1 MNNRR
6 KQLMLASAKE
16 YCKCVVNGNTLKYNQ
31 LANIVNKQAE
41 VIQGLTIS
49 TTNGLIKINGNSTT
63 GNSYFDYQIAEYS
76 YTGFKANHKYFLW
89 LQQSDYGRVFLVV
102 GSPYNEIN
110 DSPTIFT
117 CTSSQYLILRVATN
131 GLSYNNYCVRVNV
144 IDLTELGL
152 GSVTSASEFFATDL
166 GKYVKNGNYLPF
178 SSGEFIHS
186 KAPIHFKGVNIWNEK
201 WEVGYL
207 NLSNGQDAYG
217 TDEIRSVDYIKVI
230 PNTIYYHTFVGK
242 ICYYD
247 KDKNYIGNSDY
258 VLAGTIRTPM
268 DCEFIRFYTSDYG
281 DTYLNNIC
289 INEYNENYNGKY
301 YKYCGTNALM
311 DGLSLQKGDTYKTY
325 SIDSV
330 EYNQKV
336 NPNSVTTSGTLNA
349 NGGYVNVAFAD
360 FTSVKKFVVIVNGNI
375 SDNATLY
382 AIGTDTN
389 GECVDQHINFS
400 NGSAIVLCNMK
411 NYTDSNVVIRLFN
424 NSGSAINFDNLI
436 VQVVDLTALD
446 LANVNSVAD
455 FKKTKLGMFLSKGYF
470 LPFTLTNKTIK
481 DQIVRAMTEIDLSTL
496 TWTYNSYINAWQSDL
511 SSLFVKSYASSVLPS
526 AIAEKYRTIKYNDY
540 SNAVEGDMW
549 LFSTKPIL
557 EIKSNDSV
565 NAPSGKALLELET
578 PQINVWYHL
587 VISDYNEWEQY
598 SGDVYKL
605 NRDLSDLNVFNITAD
620 LGENQGDLLF
630 LIGRGENND
639 YCYENGYIYVK
650 TDDIQNAWEFD
661 LLINNLPTRMISRR
675 TIKVESDN
683 GVDMDFTKE

>member
-49 TTNGLIKINGNSTT
+49 TTNGLIKINGTSTT

-76 YTGFKANHKYFLW
+76 YTGFKANHKYFIW
-89 LQQSDYGRVFLVV
+89 LQQSNNGRVFLVV

-110 DSPTIFT
+110 ESPTIFT

-131 GLSYNNYCVRVNV
+131 GLTYDNYCVRVNV

-152 GSVTSASEFFATDL
+152 GSITSASEFFATDL
-166 GKYVKNGNYLPF
+166 GKYIKKGNYLPF

-186 KAPIHFKGVNIWNEK
+186 QSPINFNGVNIWNEQ

-207 NLSNGQDAYG
+207 NLSNGQNAYG
-217 TDEIRSVDYIKVI
+217 TDEIRSVDYIKAI
-230 PNTIYYHTFVGK
+230 PNTTYYHTFIGR

-258 VLAGTIRTPM
+258 VLAGTITTPM
-268 DCEFIRFYTSDYG
+268 NCEFIRFYTSDYG
-281 DTYLNNIC
+281 NTYLNNIC
-289 INEYNENYNGKY
+289 INISNANYNGKY

-311 DGLSLQKGDTYKTY
+311 EGLTLQKGDTYKTY
-325 SIDSV
+325 SVDSV

-349 NGGYVNVAFAD
+349 NGYADLFNFSVDSSQKLVLAFNVSLSGSD
-360 FTSVKKFVVIVNGNI
+360 ISNCTIQLINTYQEVHTTIVNGIAYLYIETHSNLS
-375 SDNATLY
+375 SDSLY
-382 AIGTDTN
+382 LRLWNYGASNVT
-389 GECVDQHINFS
+389 FS
-400 NGSAIVLCNMK
+400 NVKANI
-411 NYTDSNVVIRLFN
+411 
-424 NSGSAINFDNLI
+424 IN
-436 VQVVDLTALD
+436 LTQLG
-446 LANVNSVAD
+446 LENVNSVAD
-455 FKKTKLGMFLSKGYF
+455 FKKTKLGIFLSKGYF

-481 DQIVRAMTEIDLSTL
+481 DQIVRTMKEIDLSTL

-511 SSLFVKSYASSVLPS
+511 SSLFVKSYAGSVLPS
-526 AIAEKYRTIKYNDY
+526 AIAEKYRTIKYNDF
-540 SNAVEGDMW
+540 SSAVEGDMG

-565 NAPSGKALLELET
+565 NAPSGKVLLELET
-578 PQINVWYHL
+578 PETNVWYHL
-587 VISDYNEWEQY
+587 VINNYTEWEQY

-605 NRDLSDLNVFNITAD
+605 DRDLSDLNVFGITAD
-620 LGENQGDLLF
+620 IGENQGDLLF
-630 LIGRGENND
+630 LIGRGNNND
-639 YCYENGYIYVK
+639 YCYENGYIYIK
-650 TDDIQNAWEFD
+650 TDDIQNVWEFD
-661 LLINNLPTRMISRR
+661 LLINNLPTRMVSRR